1 MSIGIFRHAED
12 YETYSAGE
20 TIFREGDP
28 CGSMYVIQQGE
39 VDVVVNGRVVE
50 TVGPDGIFGEMALV
64 DASLRSATAV
74 AKTDARVVPLDEQ
87 KFMSHVLRT
96 PFFALQVMR
105 VLAHR
110 LRETNKQ
117 L

>member
-1 MSIGIFRHAED
+1 
-12 YETYSAGE
+12 
-20 TIFREGDP
+20 
-28 CGSMYVIQQGE
+28 
-39 VDVVVNGRVVE
+39 
-50 TVGPDGIFGEMALV
+50 
-64 DASLRSATAV
+64 
-74 AKTDARVVPLDEQ
+74 
-87 KFMSHVLRT
+87 MSHVLRT